1 MELGKKKRP
10 ANDENV
16 EPLSSE
22 APPTKQPRTI
32 DINLP
37 NRWEDFAS
45 SENTA
50 KGTSSVCICTNH
62 TLYMYTLDISARAII
77 IQLCV
82 CYCTASKPNSIINGH
97 CV

>member
-22 APPTKQPRTI
+22 VPPTKQPRTI

-62 TLYMYTLDISARAII
+62 TLYMYTPVTALNN
-77 IQLCV
+77 
-82 CYCTASKPNSIINGH
+82 TASKPNSKMGTVCDISTSI
-97 CV
+97 